1 MRSITRR
8 VFIVIAI
15 LAAAPAFAGKI
26 GFLDTER
33 AIKSV
38 KEGQRQ
44 MRILDE
50 WSNQKADEV
59 EALRDRT
66 NEIAE
71 QINEKRTIASE
82 EIIRNLEDEFL
93 RAKREFEDARRALQ
107 RDFDAKQEE
116 LLSQVATRVRDL
128 AGEYAEANGFDAI
141 MMFESIPLVYV
152 DDSVIIT
159 DEVIRLY
166 DERYPIN

>member
-1 MRSITRR
+1 MQLIARPIF
-8 VFIVIAI
+8 VLMAI
-15 LAAAPAFAGKI
+15 LVAAPAFAGKI

-59 EALRDRT
+59 EALRKRT
-66 NEIAE
+66 NDIAE
-71 QINEKRTIASE
+71 RINAQRTIASE
-82 EIIRNLEDEFL
+82 EVIRELEDEFL
-93 RAKREFEDARRALQ
+93 RAKREFEDAGRALQ
-107 RDFDAKQEE
+107 REFEAKQEE
-116 LLSQVATRVRDL
+116 LLSTVATRVRNL

-152 DDSVIIT
+152 DDSAIIT
-159 DEVIRLY
+159 DAVIRLY
-166 DERYPIN
+166 DERYPVD

>member
-1 MRSITRR
+1 MQSIARR
-8 VFIVIAI
+8 LVIVIAI

-44 MRILDE
+44 MRILDD
-50 WSNQKADEV
+50 WSNRKADEV

-71 QINEKRTIASE
+71 QINAQRTIASE
-82 EIIRNLEDEFL
+82 DVIHELEEKFL
-93 RAKREFEDARRALQ
+93 QAKREFEDARRALQ
-107 RDFDAKQEE
+107 RDYEAKQEE
-116 LLSQVATRVRDL
+116 LLSQVATRIRNL
-128 AGEYAEANGFDAI
+128 AGEYAETNGFDAI

-159 DEVIRLY
+159 DAVIRLY
-166 DERYPIN
+166 DERFPVN

>member
-1 MRSITRR
+1 MQIVARR
-8 VFIVIAI
+8 AFILAAI
-15 LAAAPAFAGKI
+15 LVAAPAFAGKI

-44 MRILDE
+44 LRILDE

-71 QINEKRTIASE
+71 QINAQRTIASE
-82 EIIRNLEDEFL
+82 EAMRELEDEFL
-93 RAKREFEDARRALQ
+93 RAKRQFEDAGRALQ
-107 RDFDAKQEE
+107 REFEAKQEE
-116 LLSQVATRVRDL
+116 LLARVATRVARLD
-128 AGEYAEANGFDAI
+128 DA
-141 MMFESIPLVYV
+141 
-152 DDSVIIT
+152 
-159 DEVIRLY
+159 DE
-166 DERYPIN
+166 